1 MQHKAC
7 ADNVLHCDARKQ
19 QECKPPLQRLCRP
32 VRAVGMVPAA
42 FLLVFRGSFFNLCN
56 LSNLW
61 MICSFFPCRRT
72 TAYGLPPFFWFI
84 RRKRSSIGSVPRACA
99 RGYRQTPLTG
109 LREEGG
115 GASRSGGEVEA
126 CATPPPA
133 TRCHHFVAAAQRELR
148 PPFSAFAMAA
158 PWGPPAPDSS
168 LSPHPSSLIRS
179 VVSH

>member
-19 QECKPPLQRLCRP
+19 QECKPPLQRLCQP
-32 VRAVGMVPAA
+32 VRAMRMVPAA

-84 RRKRSSIGSVPRACA
+84 RRKLCS
-99 RGYRQTPLTG
+99 TG
-109 LREEGG
+109 LRPWLPTDAPDGAKRRG
-115 GASRSGGEVEA
+115 WGCVPVRGRGRSVRYAPPGYTLPPLRGCGSAGASPSLQRLRDGSALGTSG
-126 CATPPPA
+126 
-133 TRCHHFVAAAQRELR
+133 
-148 PPFSAFAMAA
+148 S
-158 PWGPPAPDSS
+158 
-168 LSPHPSSLIRS
+168 
-179 VVSH
+179 